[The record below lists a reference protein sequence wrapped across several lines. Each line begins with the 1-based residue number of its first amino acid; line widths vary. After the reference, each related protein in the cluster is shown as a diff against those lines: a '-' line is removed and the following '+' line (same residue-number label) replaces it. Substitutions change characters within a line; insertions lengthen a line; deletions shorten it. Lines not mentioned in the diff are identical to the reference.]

1 MQKYLVFFISIF
13 VLISCSSHRPKEFYP
28 DETKS
33 KISESTKAETKIP
46 EIDLKSLQSKL
57 GMERAIDQ
65 LGFEEKR
72 YGSDY
77 FSTIYFRIQCRDS
90 EGTVEYVS
98 ESDFTALSADLNWQ
112 ISKTS
117 GIVKT
122 DDLGFGQI
130 RLLSRDSVKNGR
142 LIIKSNSDLLGLKV
156 AEVQRFIVPI
166 YWCKQI

>member
-13 VLISCSSHRPKEFYP
+13 VLISCSSQRPKEFYP
-28 DETKS
+28 EETKS
-33 KISESTKAETKIP
+33 KILESPKIETKIP

-57 GMERAIDQ
+57 GMQRAIDQ

-90 EGTVEYVS
+90 EGTVEFVS

-117 GIVKT
+117 GVVKT
-122 DDLGFGQI
+122 DDQGFGQI
-130 RLLSRDSVKNGR
+130 RLISPNSIKNGR
-142 LIIKSNSDLLGLKV
+142 LIIKSNSDLLGMR
-156 AEVQRFIVPI
+156 AGEVQRFIVPI
-166 YWCKQI
+166 YWCNNS